1 MNNNMDMASLMNLLS
16 KIDKKEL
23 EKNLNKVSQMLKS
36 ADADSIINEIKNN
49 NSNGNK

>member
-16 KIDKKEL
+16 KMDKKEL
-23 EKNLNKVSQMLKS
+23 EKNLNEVSQMLKS
-36 ADADSIINEIKNN
+36 TDADSIINEIKNN